1 MTDTDLLEYSVVF
14 TDRSVNHMSKRFQAC
29 MNELHEGLTET
40 YKAASMVLV
49 PGGGSYAM
57 EAVARQFGMGK
68 RKTFLRN
75 GWFSYRWTQ
84 IFDAIEPGY
93 QAPVLMAQRVGE
105 GPTAPFAPKPLAEVL
120 EHIETYR
127 PDVFFAPHVET
138 SAGMVLPDDYIQSVG
153 AAVRANGGVFVLD
166 CVASGSL
173 WIDMEALNVDVL
185 VTAPQK
191 GWSSTPSSGV
201 VLLGERAVERLGEAS
216 APSSFVLDLARWHGI
231 MKAYLDGGHAY
242 HATMPT
248 DSLLSFAANM
258 RETLEFGLDN
268 CRAAQIQIGKDIR
281 GVLEEQGFQSVAAE
295 GYQAAPVVV
304 SFAPSPDYQTGA
316 IFAAKGL
323 QIAAGVPLAIE
334 EGPDYKSFRF
344 GLFGLDKLRNPTR
357 TVTRLQE
364 AMGW

>member
-1 MTDTDLLEYSVVF
+1 MTPQDLLEYSVVF
-14 TDRSVNHMSKRFQAC
+14 TDRSVNHMSHRFQTC
-29 MNELHEGLTET
+29 MNELHAGLTQT
-40 YKAASMVLV
+40 YNASSMVLV

-105 GPTAPFAPKPLAEVL
+105 GATAPFQPKPLAEVL
-120 EHIETYR
+120 EHVDTYR

-138 SAGMVLPDDYIQSVG
+138 SAGMVLPNDYIRSVG
-153 AAVRANGGVFVLD
+153 EAVRANGGLFVLD
-166 CVASGSL
+166 CVASGAL
-173 WIDMEALNVDVL
+173 WVDMQDLNVDVL

-201 VLLGERAVERLGEAS
+201 VLLGDRAVERLGDI
-216 APSSFVLDLARWHGI
+216 PPTSFALDLAKWHQI
-231 MKAYLDGGHAY
+231 MQAYRDGGHAY

-248 DSLLSFAANM
+248 DSLLSFADNM

-268 CRAAQIQIGKDIR
+268 CRDAQIRIGTDVR
-281 GVLEEQGFQSVAAE
+281 GLLATQGFESVAAE
-295 GYQAAPVVV
+295 GFQAAPVVV
-304 SFAPSPDYQTGA
+304 SFAPSSEYQNGS

-323 QIAAGVPLAIE
+323 QIAAGVPLAVE

-344 GLFGLDKLRNPTR
+344 GLFGLDKLRNPER
-357 TVTRLQE
+357 TVNRLQE

>member
-1 MTDTDLLEYSVVF
+1 MTPQDLLEYSVVF
-14 TDRSVNHMSKRFQAC
+14 TDRSVNHA
-29 MNELHEGLTET
+29 GLTQT
-40 YKAASMVLV
+40 YNASSMVLV

-105 GPTAPFAPKPLAEVL
+105 GATAPFQPKPLAEVL
-120 EHIETYR
+120 EHVDTYR

-138 SAGMVLPDDYIQSVG
+138 SAGMVLPNDYIRSVG
-153 AAVRANGGVFVLD
+153 EAVRANGGLFVLD
-166 CVASGSL
+166 CVASGAL
-173 WIDMEALNVDVL
+173 WVDMQDLNVDVL

-201 VLLGERAVERLGEAS
+201 VLLGDRAVERLGDI
-216 APSSFVLDLARWHGI
+216 PPTSFALDLAKWHQI
-231 MKAYLDGGHAY
+231 MQAYRDGGHAY

-248 DSLLSFAANM
+248 DSLLSFANNM
-258 RETLEFGLDN
+258 LETLEFGLDN
-268 CRAAQIQIGKDIR
+268 CRDAQIRIGTDVR
-281 GVLEEQGFQSVAAE
+281 GLLATQGFESVAAE
-295 GYQAAPVVV
+295 GFQAAPVVV
-304 SFAPSPDYQTGA
+304 SFAPSSEYQNGS

-323 QIAAGVPLAIE
+323 QIAAGVPLAVE

-344 GLFGLDKLRNPTR
+344 GLFGLDKLRNPER
-357 TVTRLQE
+357 TVNRLQE

>member
-1 MTDTDLLEYSVVF
+1 MTPQDLLEYSVVF
-14 TDRSVNHMSKRFQAC
+14 TDRSVNHMSHRFQAC
-29 MNELHEGLTET
+29 MNELHAGLTQT
-40 YKAASMVLV
+40 YNASSMVLV
-49 PGGGSYAM
+49 PGGGSCAM

-105 GPTAPFAPKPLAEVL
+105 GATAPFQPKPLAEVL
-120 EHIETYR
+120 EHVDTCR

-138 SAGMVLPDDYIQSVG
+138 SAGMVLPNDYIRSVG
-153 AAVRANGGVFVLD
+153 EAVRANGGLFVLD
-166 CVASGSL
+166 CVASGAL
-173 WIDMEALNVDVL
+173 WVDMQDLNVDVL

-201 VLLGERAVERLGEAS
+201 VLLGDRAVERLGDI
-216 APSSFVLDLARWHGI
+216 PPTSFALDLAKWHQI
-231 MKAYLDGGHAY
+231 MQAYRDGGHAY

-248 DSLLSFAANM
+248 DSLLSFADNM

-268 CRAAQIQIGKDIR
+268 CRDAQIRIGTDVR
-281 GVLEEQGFQSVAAE
+281 GLLATQGFESVAAE
-295 GYQAAPVVV
+295 GFQAAPVVV
-304 SFAPSPDYQTGA
+304 SFAPSSEYQNGS

-323 QIAAGVPLAIE
+323 QIAAGVPLAVE

-344 GLFGLDKLRNPTR
+344 GLFGLDKLRNPER
-357 TVTRLQE
+357 TVNRLQE